1 MATVKEQ
8 KIRDAISAVENG
20 QQQKEAAELYGVH
33 PSTLSRRLRG
43 ATNYKA
49 SKTEAQKLLPV

>member
-20 QQQKEAAELYGVH
+20 QQQKEAAELHGVY
-33 PSTLSRRLRG
+33 PLTLPRRLRG
-43 ATNYKA
+43 VTNYKV
-49 SKTEAQKLLPV
+49 SKTEA